1 MFWDSNHEA
10 ANLAAKGKV
19 TIVWISHFR
28 HFSFRSLVECKLI
41 PKHIGMG
48 GGGGGGGGGEKEK
61 DLNKLGWEKYGTTQ
75 EAAE

>member
-1 MFWDSNHEA
+1 
-10 ANLAAKGKV
+10 
-19 TIVWISHFR
+19 
-28 HFSFRSLVECKLI
+28 
-41 PKHIGMG
+41 MG

>member
-1 MFWDSNHEA
+1 M
-10 ANLAAKGKV
+10 
-19 TIVWISHFR
+19 TIVWIPRFR
-28 HFSFRSLVECKLI
+28 HFSFRSLVEYKLI

-48 GGGGGGGGGEKEK
+48 GGGSEKEK

>member
-1 MFWDSNHEA
+1 M
-10 ANLAAKGKV
+10 
-19 TIVWISHFR
+19 TIVWIPHFR
-28 HFSFRSLVECKLI
+28 HFSFRSLVEYKLI

-48 GGGGGGGGGEKEK
+48 GGGAPSEKEK